1 MRMRGKINSVQL
13 EKNVDEYG
21 YKYISNDQRAA
32 SKNRLD
38 LNDLLQRM
46 KDEKKDLKKT
56 NIIILSGAVS
66 IAAVVLVMLSL

>member
-13 EKNVDEYG
+13 EKNADEYG

-56 NIIILSGAVS
+56 NVIIFSGAVS

>member
-1 MRMRGKINSVQL
+1 MRGKINSVQL

-56 NIIILSGAVS
+56 NVIIFSGAVS

>member
-1 MRMRGKINSVQL
+1 MRMRGKINSAQL
-13 EKNVDEYG
+13 EKNIDEYG
-21 YKYISNDQRAA
+21 YKHIGNDHRTQ
-32 SKNRLD
+32 SKSRLD

-56 NIIILSGAVS
+56 NIIIFSGAVS